1 MSNVKIVK
9 FQEEQ
14 FFECQWSGIKLKER
28 YGIPKKS
35 GGERDG
41 SFADAACAFAYL
53 VKQANDEK
61 PKISEKSFREKA
73 NSIHRDLGL
82 HKAKKGESLVPAPR
96 LDPTNPD
103 FSYRQQYPW
112 MYQPHLHI
120 TIERDV
126 EEGKADA
133 RKAKVKNHT
142 LFVVPISGEVT
153 QFQLNRGEQVDFSD
167 LPFCVAK
174 VGMGSQKSKELT
186 ILSSEDS
193 QLVNTRVTSLF
204 TPKEGEVAPVYH
216 GNALVLCKLGEEK
229 SDIFSDEAEKKRKL
243 SRKSKEQDRKEV
255 DDLLD
260 GFIPKKQRT
269 SS

>member
-9 FQEEQ
+9 FQGKQ
-14 FFECQWSGIKLKER
+14 FFECQWSGIKLTKR
-28 YGIPKKS
+28 YGIPKKT

-53 VKQANDEK
+53 VRQLQEE
-61 PKISEKSFREKA
+61 KISEKSFREKS

-82 HKAKKGESLVPAPR
+82 HKAKNNESLVPAPE
-96 LDPTNPD
+96 LDPVNPD
-103 FSYRQQYPW
+103 FSYRNNFPW
-112 MYQPHLHI
+112 MYQEHLHI
-120 TIERDV
+120 PIERDV
-126 EEGKADA
+126 EEGKADS

-142 LFVVPISGEVT
+142 MFVVPVAGEVT
-153 QFQLNRGEQVDFSD
+153 ESVLNRGEQVDFE

-174 VGMGSQKSKELT
+174 VGMGSQKSKELI

-193 QLVNTRVTSLF
+193 ELVNTRVTSLF

-216 GNALVLCKLGEEK
+216 GNALVLCKLGEDK

-269 SS
+269 